1 MILHIEQV
9 LSPEEVERIVIKL
22 KDAEFIDGAATAG
35 WHAKQVKH
43 NTQLKGNDPLN
54 QELRGVVN
62 QALQRN
68 RLFQAAIRPKTI
80 RSVLFSRYEP
90 GMEYGYHVDNALMG
104 DELPM
109 RSDVSLT
116 LFLSAPSTYTGG
128 ELVIDTSLG
137 EQSFKLEAGAMIV
150 YPSSTLHCVAPVTA
164 GIRYAAVTWV
174 QSFVRDASDREI
186 LFDLDTAQKVMF
198 EKSGKTPEFDLVSK
212 SLANLLRK
220 WADV

>member
-1 MILHIEQV
+1 MILYIEQV
-9 LSPEEVERIVIKL
+9 LSPEELERTVIKL
-22 KDAEFIDGAATAG
+22 KDAEFVDGAATAG

-43 NTQLKGNDPLN
+43 NTQLKGNDPLT

-80 RSVLFSRYEP
+80 RPVLFSRYEP
-90 GMEYGYHVDNALMG
+90 GMEYGYHVDNALMS
-104 DELPM
+104 DQPPT
-109 RSDVSLT
+109 RADVSLT

-150 YPSSTLHCVAPVTA
+150 YPSSTLHRVAPVTA

-174 QSFVRDASDREI
+174 QSFVRDVSEREI
-186 LFDLDTAQKVMF
+186 LFDLDTAQQVMF
-198 EKSGKTPEFDLVSK
+198 EKSGKSPEFDIVSK
-212 SLANLLRK
+212 TLANLLRK